1 MIHSLALILVSL
13 VSMVLQHGVKSS
25 GKYRLDI
32 LAAISGGAGVMFLVD
47 SALNDELVIS
57 INEEFVVLTVLLVIT
72 ALILWLVSLLYLSVK
87 SKVSK

>member
-1 MIHSLALILVSL
+1 MIHALALILVSL

-25 GKYRLDI
+25 GKYRFDI
-32 LAAISGGAGVMFLVD
+32 LVAISGGAGVMFLVD
-47 SALNDELVIS
+47 SALNDELAIS